1 MNNQTLTNS
10 MATEAKELSDL
21 LARKKTDEPKSER
34 LPYSHNLNG
43 YYKSTVEKYPKIKR
57 V

>member
-34 LPYSHNLNG
+34 LPYSHNRIIFG
-43 YYKSTVEKYPKIKR
+43 APGTGKSHSLE
-57 V
+57 